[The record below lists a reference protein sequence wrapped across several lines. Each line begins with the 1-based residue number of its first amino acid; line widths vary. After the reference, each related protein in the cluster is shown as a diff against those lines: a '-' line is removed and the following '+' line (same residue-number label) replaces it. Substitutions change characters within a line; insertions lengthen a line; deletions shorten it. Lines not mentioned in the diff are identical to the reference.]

1 MTGPIEGHVW
11 GDEMARSNA
20 SMTASATPV
29 FVDLAADLP
38 AHRDPTAEIWY
49 VTGRV
54 VHGDRRFGV
63 QVMITTSPS
72 GRAFTSVSLTD
83 SATGASHHATTRH
96 DPGTARLANDALD
109 IDTGNV
115 TLRGPIEAMTL
126 TADVDGERIA
136 LRLEQGCPIIYSCG
150 TGLFPYF
157 SGPTHQCASPGLH
170 LSGTVT
176 ASGEPIEV
184 TGRGWFDRQWS
195 ASRDA
200 FGIKNGFTWFG
211 LWLEDGRG
219 LSVWDTTDP
228 RRPLF
233 PNDTEQGPSGK
244 AWATMVAP
252 DGTHTVVAMTPLAS
266 LIDGGN
272 GTSWPGGEPPAR
284 WTAEMPG
291 IDALLTIDHEP
302 VHVENRFY
310 SGICTVSG
318 SIGGIAVTGHGVVDT
333 VPH

>member
-1 MTGPIEGHVW
+1 
-11 GDEMARSNA
+11 MAA
-20 SMTASATPV
+20 DCAAGTPV
-29 FVDLAADLP
+29 FIDLANDLG
-38 AHRDPTAEIWY
+38 AHREPTAEIWY

-54 VHGDRRFGV
+54 VNGDRRFGV

-96 DPGTARLANDALD
+96 DPGSARLDNDDLH
-109 IDTGNV
+109 IETGNV
-115 TLRGPIEAMTL
+115 TLLGPLESMRV
-126 TADVDGERIA
+126 TADVDGEHID
-136 LRLEQGCPIIYSCG
+136 LRLEQSCPILYSCG

-157 SGPTHQCASPGLH
+157 TGPTYQCASPGLL
-170 LSGTVT
+170 LSGSVTVN
-176 ASGEPIEV
+176 GEPIEV

-195 ASRDA
+195 SSRDA

-228 RRPLF
+228 GL
-233 PNDTEQGPSGK
+233 DVQSPSGK
-244 AWATMVAP
+244 SWATMVDRGGA
-252 DGTHTVVAMTPLAS
+252 HTVVAMTPLAS

-272 GTSWPGGEPPAR
+272 GTSWPGGQPPAR
-284 WTAEMPG
+284 WTAELPG
-291 IDALLTIDHEP
+291 IDALLIIDHEP

-318 SIGGIAVTGHGVVDT
+318 RLGGVAVSGHGVVDT